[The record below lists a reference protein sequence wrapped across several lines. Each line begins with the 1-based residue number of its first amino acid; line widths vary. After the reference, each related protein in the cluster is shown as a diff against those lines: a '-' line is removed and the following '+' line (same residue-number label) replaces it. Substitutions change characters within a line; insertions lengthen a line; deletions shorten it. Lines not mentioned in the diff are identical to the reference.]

1 MNIESWFLFKSDFI
15 VKVWLKASESDAGK
29 LGDAFDVWS
38 GVGAPAPRAPKSKEK
53 GTCRRLGSWRNSD

>member
-38 GVGAPAPRAPKSKEK
+38 GVGAPAPRAPKKQRK
-53 GTCRRLGSWRNSD
+53 GDLQKAGKLEEF